1 MTTSTFRA
9 KDRLAY
15 FASSDRI
22 VAGNTYAVTLDLD
35 GEWTGSL
42 YMRVRFGSF
51 YYDIPFASSASSVS
65 VQMPVGYAAVGIG
78 IFSEALEICTS
89 EARVDLERSILEAGE
104 NVVEFDSDLYDQW
117 ENEVT
122 ELLTDSEF
130 DAEST
135 KPVQNATITAWKAT
149 VALDSAVVH
158 KAGAEDVTGAK
169 TFTADL
175 TVHEN
180 VPLINIRTSRG
191 DQSRNERYGALRYLI
206 LPEGTTSP
214 TEQAYLDVY
223 SYQDNARVVERMRVY
238 NHGRSVHADLGV
250 VAKDLDA
257 STNPGVA
264 YVSGTSYYPE
274 SGVPSENVVVTEG
287 MLAADPQ
294 VVHTTGNEE
303 VAGEKT
309 FTGTVR
315 FNGLVYADRLR
326 QGYASTTLSTTN
338 SQWHRIYEFA
348 GSGQLERYRMELDD
362 LRSLGR
368 PTVTLDVLYRPNS
381 NQLEGRLSSGEAPIR
396 LARRTSDG
404 AVEVWLQ
411 IVRQGGTNPSWVG
424 QASLM
429 YGDALQGYTG
439 VSGGTGPA
447 VGDVYDKVVDAEV
460 VS

>member
-1 MTTSTFRA
+1 MTESTFKA

-35 GEWTGSL
+35 SEWTGSL

-78 IFSEALEICTS
+78 VFSEALEICTS

-122 ELLTDSEF
+122 ELLTDAEF

-158 KAGAEDVTGAK
+158 KAGAEDITGAK
-169 TFTADL
+169 TFTSDL

-180 VPLINIRTSRG
+180 VPFVNIRTSRG

-214 TEQAYLDVY
+214 VEHAYMDVY
-223 SYQDNARVVERMRVY
+223 SYQDNPRVAQRMRVY
-238 NHGRSVHADLGV
+238 NHGRSAHADFGI

-257 STNPGVA
+257 PTNPGA
-264 YVSGTSYYPE
+264 TYMTGTSFYPE
-274 SGVPSENVVVTEG
+274 EGVPSENILVTEG

-303 VAGEKT
+303 IAGEKT
-309 FTGTVR
+309 FAGTVR

-338 SQWHRIYEFA
+338 GQWHRLYEFA
-348 GSGQLERYRMELDD
+348 GSGQLERYRIEMDD

-381 NQLEGRLSSGEAPIR
+381 SQLEGRLSSGEAPIR

-411 IVRQGGTNPSWVG
+411 IVCQGGTNPSWVG
-424 QASLM
+424 QASLQ
-429 YGDALQGYTG
+429 YGDALKGYTG
-439 VSGGTGPA
+439 VSGESGPV
-447 VGDVYDKVVDAEV
+447 VGEAYDKVVEV
-460 VS
+460 TV